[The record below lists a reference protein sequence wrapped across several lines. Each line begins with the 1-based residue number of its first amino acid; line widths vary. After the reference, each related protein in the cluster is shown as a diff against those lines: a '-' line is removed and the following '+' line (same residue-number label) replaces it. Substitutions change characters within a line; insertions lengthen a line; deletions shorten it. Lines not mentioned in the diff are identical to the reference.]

1 MSALASRASAVSEC
15 QLSSPAVMH
24 AAASQTASRMGPSA
38 FTVVAPHEQR

>member
-1 MSALASRASAVSEC
+1 MSALVFCASVVSER
-15 QLSSPAVMH
+15 QSSSPGVMH